1 MTLNDLAV
9 GQSARITRL
18 DADAGFGRRLLDLG
32 FTVGERVACLFSAPS
47 GEPRAYLLCGTVIAL
62 RRENA
67 KGVIIARCGGDPRV

>member
-9 GQSARITRL
+9 GQSAQITGL

-47 GEPRAYLLCGTVIAL
+47 GEPRAYLCAARSSRCAGKM
-62 RRENA
+62 RRA
-67 KGVIIARCGGDPRV
+67 